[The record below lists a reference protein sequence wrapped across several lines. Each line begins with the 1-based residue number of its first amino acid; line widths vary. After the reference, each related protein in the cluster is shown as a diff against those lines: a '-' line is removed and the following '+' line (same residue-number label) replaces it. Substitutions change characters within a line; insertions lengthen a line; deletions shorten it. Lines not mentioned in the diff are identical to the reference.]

1 MSEKEKDLIVRISKA
16 IPKLDKEKQ
25 SYVLGVAEGMI
36 LANEQACPKNNEKGE
51 MLNTL
56 KSIDGTLKR
65 IEQSVSEEKQHEVI
79 KEAVSHAMVGER
91 YEPTPKDF

>member
-51 MLNTL
+51 M
-56 KSIDGTLKR
+56 
-65 IEQSVSEEKQHEVI
+65 Q
-79 KEAVSHAMVGER
+79 
-91 YEPTPKDF
+91 

>member
-25 SYVLGVAEGMI
+25 SYGVAEGMI

-51 MLNTL
+51 M
-56 KSIDGTLKR
+56 
-65 IEQSVSEEKQHEVI
+65 Q
-79 KEAVSHAMVGER
+79 
-91 YEPTPKDF
+91 

>member
-36 LANEQACPKNNEKGE
+36 LANEQACSKNNEKGE
-51 MLNTL
+51 MQW
-56 KSIDGTLKR
+56 
-65 IEQSVSEEKQHEVI
+65 E
-79 KEAVSHAMVGER
+79 
-91 YEPTPKDF
+91 F

>member
-1 MSEKEKDLIVRISKA
+1 MRILK
-16 IPKLDKEKQ
+16 
-25 SYVLGVAEGMI
+25 
-36 LANEQACPKNNEKGE
+36 E

-56 KSIDGTLKR
+56 NSIDGTLKR

>member
-36 LANEQACPKNNEKGE
+36 LANEQACPKIMRKEKCSE
-51 MLNTL
+51 NF
-56 KSIDGTLKR
+56 KR
-65 IEQSVSEEKQHEVI
+65 NAQHV
-79 KEAVSHAMVGER
+79 KE
-91 YEPTPKDF
+91 Y